1 MLEEFEKLVNDFF
14 EEEQEI
20 LDRMKKRQEEILKLR
35 KDGVKWKSF

>member
-35 KDGVKWKSF
+35 KDGVK